1 MKEGNVIKEKSFDF
15 ALRIISLYQVLKENN
30 EYVLSKQLLRSGT
43 SIGANIEE
51 ASAASSKK
59 DFINKMAIA
68 SKEARET
75 IYWLK
80 LLQRSNLVKY
90 DFTSI
95 MKDIEEIIMILT
107 AIVKSSSDN
116 SKLRIKN

>member
-43 SIGANIEE
+43 SIGANVEE

-95 MKDIEEIIMILT
+95 MKDIEEIIRILT